1 MPRQTDGGT
10 APAETAAYIE
20 QVTRELSILARRNEM
35 PFLAY
40 LIDIAQEEA
49 AMQVTRFANDAAAP
63 RRKGPPA

>member
-1 MPRQTDGGT
+1 MPRPTDGGT
-10 APAETAAYIE
+10 VPAETAAYIE
-20 QVTRELSILARRNEM
+20 QVMRELSILARRSEM

-49 AMQVTRFANDAAAP
+49 AMQATRQKNDAALP